1 MQFPKLWGVQMAK
14 AIAKGKPKGAAR
26 GKAKLARPKPTRTK
40 STRPKGE
47 LRRKVGEW
55 LKDNFQ
61 AESIYFYRLA
71 GLTMFLVVFGLVMVL
86 SSSSIDSL
94 VANRDAFYVF
104 SRQSLY
110 ALVGFLVMLIISA
123 LKLSTIRLSVRLA
136 LLFGFALQLSVPF
149 IGITVNG
156 NTNWISIFGWTLQ
169 PAEFLK
175 VALIM
180 YIAWFVSNREEELED
195 PRRVLLPILLVGAAA
210 LGLVM
215 IGRDLGTATIIALII
230 FGTVA
235 IIGAPLKPLGQVF
248 VLVAIAGVFAATSSP
263 SRMARITAWLNPGS
277 PTSEA
282 FNWQYEHGTWA
293 LAAGGIFGVG
303 LGNSKMKWSWIPEV
317 ENDFIFAVIGEE
329 LGLIGALVVIGIF
342 ALLISSLIGIMNRS
356 ESTFSRVMVI
366 GVIVWIVSQSA
377 VNIAVVLGVLPVL
390 GVPLPLISAGGSS
403 LIATLGA
410 IGLVLAIEKDNH
422 RNGRRARQR

>member
-1 MQFPKLWGVQMAK
+1 MPKVKDSRRSKVSA
-14 AIAKGKPKGAAR
+14 GK
-26 GKAKLARPKPTRTK
+26 KAK
-40 STRPKGE
+40 SFRPKGD
-47 LRRKVGEW
+47 RRQRIAEW
-55 LKDNFQ
+55 LRDNFQ

-71 GLTMFLVVFGLVMVL
+71 GLTGFLVVFGLVMVL

-110 ALVGFLVMLIISA
+110 AVVGLGVMLFISS
-123 LKLSTIRLSVRLA
+123 LKLKVIQNLVKAAVVL
-136 LLFGFALQLSVPF
+136 GFALQLSVPF
-149 IGITVNG
+149 LGITVNG
-156 NTNWISIFGWTLQ
+156 NTNWISIAGFTLQ

-175 VALIM
+175 VSLIM
-180 YIAWFVSNREEELED
+180 YIAWFVSNREHELDD
-195 PRRVLLPILLVGAAA
+195 PRRVLLPVLIVGGAALA
-210 LGLVM
+210 LVM
-215 IGRDLGTATIIALII
+215 LGRDLGTAIIIALIV
-230 FGTVA
+230 FGTLVIA
-235 IIGAPLKPLGQVF
+235 GAPLRPLVQVF
-248 VLVAIAGVFAATSSP
+248 IGVAIAGALAAFSSA
-263 SRMARITAWLNPGS
+263 SRMARINAWLNPDAAS
-277 PTSEA
+277 SDA

-293 LAAGGIFGVG
+293 LAAGGVFGVG

-342 ALLISSLIGIMNRS
+342 ALLVSSLIGIMNRS
-356 ESTFSRVMVI
+356 DSSFGRIAII

-410 IGLVLAIEKDNH
+410 IGIVLAIEKDNH
-422 RNGRRARQR
+422 RNGSRSNRR

>member
-1 MQFPKLWGVQMAK
+1 MAR
-14 AIAKGKPKGAAR
+14 AAVAKKKSPTPRKSTKTVSAR
-26 GKAKLARPKPTRTK
+26 GNRKAKLV
-40 STRPKGE
+40 SW
-47 LRRKVGEW
+47 LR
-55 LKDNFQ
+55 DNFQ
-61 AESIYFYRLA
+61 AESIHFYRLA
-71 GLTMFLVVFGLVMVL
+71 GLTGFLVVFGLVMVL

-110 ALVGFLVMLIISA
+110 AVIGLTLMLVISA
-123 LKLSTIRLSVRLA
+123 LKLARIENLVKAALA
-136 LLFGFALQLSVPF
+136 LGFGLQLSIPF
-149 IGITVNG
+149 IGISVNG
-156 NTNWISIFGWTLQ
+156 NTNWISIAGFTLQ
-169 PAEFLK
+169 PSEFLK

-180 YIAWFVSNREEELED
+180 YIAWFVSNREHELED
-195 PRRVLLPILLVGAAA
+195 PKRVLMPVLLVGGAA

-215 IGRDLGTATIIALII
+215 FGRDLGTATIIALIV
-230 FGTVA
+230 FGTMA
-235 IIGAPLKPLGQVF
+235 IIGAPLKPLLQVF
-248 VLVAIAGVFAATSSP
+248 AGVAVLAAIATTSSA
-263 SRMARITAWLNPGS
+263 SRMARINAWLNPGS
-277 PTSEA
+277 ASAEA

-329 LGLIGALVVIGIF
+329 HGLLGALVLIGIF
-342 ALLISSLIGIMNRS
+342 ALLISSLIAIMNRS
-356 ESTFSRVMVI
+356 KSTFSRVLVV
-366 GVIVWIVSQSA
+366 GVVVWLVSQSA

-422 RNGRRARQR
+422 RNGARSRRR

>member
-1 MQFPKLWGVQMAK
+1 LEDPVSKV
-14 AIAKGKPKGAAR
+14 R
-26 GKAKLARPKPTRTK
+26 GSRKSKVLAGMKAK
-40 STRPKGE
+40 SFRPKGE
-47 LRRKVGEW
+47 RRQRIAEW
-55 LKDNFQ
+55 LRDNFQ

-71 GLTMFLVVFGLVMVL
+71 GLTGFLVVFGLVMVL

-110 ALVGFLVMLIISA
+110 AVVGLGAMLFISS
-123 LKLSTIRLSVRLA
+123 LKLKIIQNLVKA
-136 LLFGFALQLSVPF
+136 AVVFGFALQLSVPF

-156 NTNWISIFGWTLQ
+156 NTNWISIAGFTLQ

-180 YIAWFVSNREEELED
+180 YMAWFVSNREHELDD
-195 PRRVLLPILLVGAAA
+195 PRRVLLPVLIVGGAALA
-210 LGLVM
+210 LVM
-215 IGRDLGTATIIALII
+215 LGRDLGTAIIIALIV
-230 FGTVA
+230 FGTLV
-235 IIGAPLKPLGQVF
+235 ITGAPLKPLIQVF
-248 VLVAIAGVFAATSSP
+248 VGVAIAGALAAFSSA
-263 SRMARITAWLNPGS
+263 SRMARINAWLNPDS
-277 PTSEA
+277 ASSDA

-293 LAAGGIFGVG
+293 LAAGGVFGVG

-342 ALLISSLIGIMNRS
+342 ALLVSSLIGIMNRS
-356 ESTFSRVMVI
+356 DSSFGRVIVI

-410 IGLVLAIEKDNH
+410 IGIVLAIEKDNH
-422 RNGRRARQR
+422 RNGARSNRR

>member
-1 MQFPKLWGVQMAK
+1 MPKLKDSRKSKVTSSK
-14 AIAKGKPKGAAR
+14 K
-26 GKAKLARPKPTRTK
+26 TK
-40 STRPKGE
+40 SMRP
-47 LRRKVGEW
+47 RGEW
-55 LKDNFQ
+55 RQRIAEWLRDNFQ

-71 GLTMFLVVFGLVMVL
+71 GLTGFLVVFGLVMVL

-110 ALVGFLVMLIISA
+110 AVVGLGVMLFISS
-123 LKLSTIRLSVRLA
+123 LKLKVIQNLVRA
-136 LLFGFALQLSVPF
+136 AVVFGFALQLSVPF
-149 IGITVNG
+149 LGITVNG
-156 NTNWISIFGWTLQ
+156 NTNWISIAGFTLQ

-175 VALIM
+175 VSLIM
-180 YIAWFVSNREEELED
+180 YIAWFVSNREHELED
-195 PRRVLLPILLVGAAA
+195 PRRVLLPVLIVGGAALA
-210 LGLVM
+210 LVM
-215 IGRDLGTATIIALII
+215 LGRDLGTAIIIALIV
-230 FGTVA
+230 FGTLA
-235 IIGAPLKPLGQVF
+235 IAGAPLRPLIQVF
-248 VLVAIAGVFAATSSP
+248 IGVAIAGALAAFSSA
-263 SRMARITAWLNPGS
+263 SRMARINAWLNPDAAS
-277 PTSEA
+277 SDA

-293 LAAGGIFGVG
+293 LAAGGVFGVG

-342 ALLISSLIGIMNRS
+342 ALLVSSLIGIMNRS
-356 ESTFSRVMVI
+356 DSSFGRIIII
-366 GVIVWIVSQSA
+366 GVIVWIVAQSA

-410 IGLVLAIEKDNH
+410 IGIVLAIEKDNH
-422 RNGRRARQR
+422 RNGSRSSRR

>member
-1 MQFPKLWGVQMAK
+1 MARATTQKKPKVATRQK
-14 AIAKGKPKGAAR
+14 IKPSKPKGD
-26 GKAKLARPKPTRTK
+26 
-40 STRPKGE
+40 
-47 LRRKVGEW
+47 RRRRIAEW

-71 GLTMFLVVFGLVMVL
+71 GLTGFLVVFGLVMVL

-110 ALVGFLVMLIISA
+110 AAIGLALMLFVSS
-123 LKLSTIRLSVRLA
+123 LKLPIIQNLVKA
-136 LLFGFALQLSVPF
+136 AVIFGFALQLSVPF
-149 IGITVNG
+149 IGISVNG
-156 NTNWISIFGWTLQ
+156 NTNWISIAGFTLQ

-180 YIAWFVSNREEELED
+180 YIAWFVSNREHELD
-195 PRRVLLPILLVGAAA
+195 DARRVLLPVLIVGGAALA
-210 LGLVM
+210 LVM
-215 IGRDLGTATIIALII
+215 LGRDLGTAIIIALIV
-230 FGTVA
+230 FGTLA
-235 IIGAPLKPLGQVF
+235 IVGAPLRPLSQI
-248 VLVAIAGVFAATSSP
+248 LLAVAVAGLLAAISSS

-277 PTSEA
+277 ATSEA

-293 LAAGGIFGVG
+293 LAAGGVFGVG

-329 LGLIGALVVIGIF
+329 LGLIGALVVIGLF
-342 ALLISSLIGIMNRS
+342 ALLVSSLIGIMNRS
-356 ESTFSRVMVI
+356 ESTFGKVLIV
-366 GVIVWIVSQSA
+366 GVIVWIASQTA

-422 RNGRRARQR
+422 RNGRRSLRR

>member
-1 MQFPKLWGVQMAK
+1 MPKVKDLRKSKVK
-14 AIAKGKPKGAAR
+14 AVKK
-26 GKAKLARPKPTRTK
+26 TK
-40 STRPKGE
+40 SFRPKGE
-47 LRRKVGEW
+47 RRQRIAEW
-55 LKDNFQ
+55 LRDNFQ

-71 GLTMFLVVFGLVMVL
+71 GLTGFLVVFGLVMVL

-110 ALVGFLVMLIISA
+110 AVVGLAVMLFISS
-123 LKLSTIRLSVRLA
+123 LKLKVIQNLVKA
-136 LLFGFALQLSVPF
+136 AVVFGFALQLSVPF
-149 IGITVNG
+149 LGITVNG
-156 NTNWISIFGWTLQ
+156 NTNWISIAGFTLQ

-180 YIAWFVSNREEELED
+180 YMAWFVSNREHELDD
-195 PRRVLLPILLVGAAA
+195 PRRVLLPVLIVGGAALA
-210 LGLVM
+210 LVM
-215 IGRDLGTATIIALII
+215 LGRDLGTAIIIALIVL
-230 FGTVA
+230 GTLVIA
-235 IIGAPLKPLGQVF
+235 GAPLRPLVQVF
-248 VLVAIAGVFAATSSP
+248 VGVAIAGALAAFSSA
-263 SRMARITAWLNPGS
+263 SRMARINAWLNPDAAS
-277 PTSEA
+277 SDA

-293 LAAGGIFGVG
+293 LAAGGVFGVG

-342 ALLISSLIGIMNRS
+342 ALLVSSLIGIMNRS
-356 ESTFSRVMVI
+356 DSSFGRIIII

-410 IGLVLAIEKDNH
+410 IGIVLAIEKDNH
-422 RNGRRARQR
+422 RNGSRASRR

>member
-1 MQFPKLWGVQMAK
+1 MPKVKDLRKSKVK
-14 AIAKGKPKGAAR
+14 AVKK
-26 GKAKLARPKPTRTK
+26 TK
-40 STRPKGE
+40 SFRPKGE
-47 LRRKVGEW
+47 RRQRIAEW
-55 LKDNFQ
+55 LRDNFQ

-71 GLTMFLVVFGLVMVL
+71 GLTGFLVVFGLVMVL

-110 ALVGFLVMLIISA
+110 AVVGLAVMLFISS
-123 LKLSTIRLSVRLA
+123 LKLKVIQNLVKA
-136 LLFGFALQLSVPF
+136 AVVFGFALQLSVPF
-149 IGITVNG
+149 LGITVNG
-156 NTNWISIFGWTLQ
+156 NTNWISIAGFTLQ

-180 YIAWFVSNREEELED
+180 YMAWFVSNREHELDD
-195 PRRVLLPILLVGAAA
+195 PRRVLLPVLIVGGAALA
-210 LGLVM
+210 LVM
-215 IGRDLGTATIIALII
+215 LGRDLGTAIIIALIV
-230 FGTVA
+230 FGTLVIA
-235 IIGAPLKPLGQVF
+235 GAPLRPLVQVF
-248 VLVAIAGVFAATSSP
+248 VGVAIAGALAAFSSA
-263 SRMARITAWLNPGS
+263 SRMARINAWLNPDAAS
-277 PTSEA
+277 SDA

-293 LAAGGIFGVG
+293 LAAGGVFGVG

-342 ALLISSLIGIMNRS
+342 ALLVSSLIGIMNRS
-356 ESTFSRVMVI
+356 DSSFGRIIII
-366 GVIVWIVSQSA
+366 GVIVWTVAQSA

-410 IGLVLAIEKDNH
+410 IGIVLAIEKDNH
-422 RNGRRARQR
+422 RNGSRASRR

>member
-1 MQFPKLWGVQMAK
+1 MPKVKDSRRSKVSA
-14 AIAKGKPKGAAR
+14 GK
-26 GKAKLARPKPTRTK
+26 KAK
-40 STRPKGE
+40 SFRPKGD
-47 LRRKVGEW
+47 RRQRIAEW
-55 LKDNFQ
+55 LRDNFQ

-71 GLTMFLVVFGLVMVL
+71 GLTGFLVVFGLVMVL

-110 ALVGFLVMLIISA
+110 AVVGLGVMLFISS
-123 LKLSTIRLSVRLA
+123 LKLKVIQNLVKA
-136 LLFGFALQLSVPF
+136 AVVFGFALQLSVPF
-149 IGITVNG
+149 LGITVNG
-156 NTNWISIFGWTLQ
+156 NTNWISIAGFTLQ

-175 VALIM
+175 VSLIM
-180 YIAWFVSNREEELED
+180 YIAWFVSNREHELED
-195 PRRVLLPILLVGAAA
+195 PRRVLPPVLIVGGAALA
-210 LGLVM
+210 LVM
-215 IGRDLGTATIIALII
+215 LGRDLGTAIIIALIV
-230 FGTVA
+230 FGTLVIA
-235 IIGAPLKPLGQVF
+235 GAPLRPLVQVF
-248 VLVAIAGVFAATSSP
+248 VGVAIAGALAAFSSA
-263 SRMARITAWLNPGS
+263 SRMARINAWLNPDAAS
-277 PTSEA
+277 SDA

-293 LAAGGIFGVG
+293 LAAGGVFGVG

-342 ALLISSLIGIMNRS
+342 ALLVSSLIGIMNRS
-356 ESTFSRVMVI
+356 DSSFGRIAII

-410 IGLVLAIEKDNH
+410 IGIVLAIEKDNH
-422 RNGRRARQR
+422 RNGSRSNRR

>member
-1 MQFPKLWGVQMAK
+1 MSKV
-14 AIAKGKPKGAAR
+14 R
-26 GKAKLARPKPTRTK
+26 GSRKSKVLAGMKAK
-40 STRPKGE
+40 SFRPKGE
-47 LRRKVGEW
+47 RRQRIAEW
-55 LKDNFQ
+55 LRDNFQ

-71 GLTMFLVVFGLVMVL
+71 GLTGFLVVFGLVMVL

-110 ALVGFLVMLIISA
+110 AVVGLGAMLFISS
-123 LKLSTIRLSVRLA
+123 LKLKIIQNLVKA
-136 LLFGFALQLSVPF
+136 AVVFGFALQLSVPF

-156 NTNWISIFGWTLQ
+156 NTNWISIAGFTLQ

-180 YIAWFVSNREEELED
+180 YMAWFVSNREHELDD
-195 PRRVLLPILLVGAAA
+195 PRRVLLPVLIVGGAALA
-210 LGLVM
+210 LVM
-215 IGRDLGTATIIALII
+215 LGRDLGTAIIIALIV
-230 FGTVA
+230 FGTLV
-235 IIGAPLKPLGQVF
+235 ITGAPLKPLIQVF
-248 VLVAIAGVFAATSSP
+248 VGVAIAGALAAFSSA
-263 SRMARITAWLNPGS
+263 SRMARINAWLNPDS
-277 PTSEA
+277 ASSDA

-293 LAAGGIFGVG
+293 LAAGGVFGVG

-342 ALLISSLIGIMNRS
+342 ALLVSSLIGIMNRS
-356 ESTFSRVMVI
+356 DSSFGRVIVI

-410 IGLVLAIEKDNH
+410 IGIVLAIEKDNH
-422 RNGRRARQR
+422 RNGARSNRR

>member
-1 MQFPKLWGVQMAK
+1 MPKVKDLRRSKVTA
-14 AIAKGKPKGAAR
+14 GK
-26 GKAKLARPKPTRTK
+26 KAK
-40 STRPKGE
+40 SFRPKGE
-47 LRRKVGEW
+47 RRQRIAEW
-55 LKDNFQ
+55 LRDNFQ

-71 GLTMFLVVFGLVMVL
+71 GLTGFLVVFGLVMVL

-110 ALVGFLVMLIISA
+110 AVVGLGVMLFISS
-123 LKLSTIRLSVRLA
+123 LKLKVIQNLVKA
-136 LLFGFALQLSVPF
+136 AVVFGFSLQLSVPF
-149 IGITVNG
+149 LGITVNG
-156 NTNWISIFGWTLQ
+156 NTNWISIAGFTLQ

-175 VALIM
+175 VSLIM
-180 YIAWFVSNREEELED
+180 YIAWFVSNREHELDD
-195 PRRVLLPILLVGAAA
+195 PRRVLLPVLIVGGAALA
-210 LGLVM
+210 LVM
-215 IGRDLGTATIIALII
+215 LGRDLGTAIIIALIV
-230 FGTVA
+230 FGTLVIA
-235 IIGAPLKPLGQVF
+235 GAPLRPLVQVF
-248 VLVAIAGVFAATSSP
+248 IGVAIAGALAAFSSA
-263 SRMARITAWLNPGS
+263 SRMARINAWLNPDAAS
-277 PTSEA
+277 SDA

-293 LAAGGIFGVG
+293 LAAGGVFGVG

-342 ALLISSLIGIMNRS
+342 ALLVSSLIGIMNRS
-356 ESTFSRVMVI
+356 DSSFGRIAII

-410 IGLVLAIEKDNH
+410 IGIVLAIEKDNH
-422 RNGRRARQR
+422 RNGSRSNRR

>member
-1 MQFPKLWGVQMAK
+1 MPKVK
-14 AIAKGKPKGAAR
+14 DSRKSRVTSSRK
-26 GKAKLARPKPTRTK
+26 TK
-40 STRPKGE
+40 SMRPKGE
-47 LRRKVGEW
+47 RRQRIAEW
-55 LKDNFQ
+55 LRDNFQ

-71 GLTMFLVVFGLVMVL
+71 GLTGFLVVFGLVMVL

-110 ALVGFLVMLIISA
+110 AVVGLAVMLFISS
-123 LKLSTIRLSVRLA
+123 LKLKGIQNLVKA
-136 LLFGFALQLSVPF
+136 AVVFGFALQLSVPF
-149 IGITVNG
+149 LGITVNG
-156 NTNWISIFGWTLQ
+156 NTNWISIAGFTLQ

-180 YIAWFVSNREEELED
+180 YMAWFVSNREHELDD
-195 PRRVLLPILLVGAAA
+195 PRRVLLPVLIVGGAALA
-210 LGLVM
+210 LVM
-215 IGRDLGTATIIALII
+215 LGRDLGTAIIIALIV
-230 FGTVA
+230 FGTLVIA
-235 IIGAPLKPLGQVF
+235 GAQLRPLVQVF
-248 VLVAIAGVFAATSSP
+248 VGVAIAGALAAFSSA
-263 SRMARITAWLNPGS
+263 SRMARINAWLNPDAAS
-277 PTSEA
+277 SDA

-293 LAAGGIFGVG
+293 LAAGGVFGVG

-342 ALLISSLIGIMNRS
+342 ALLVSSLIGIMNRS
-356 ESTFSRVMVI
+356 DSSFGRIIII

-410 IGLVLAIEKDNH
+410 IGIVLAIEKDNH
-422 RNGRRARQR
+422 RNGSRSSRR